1 MEVSSA
7 FSPMPIRRRNIPF
20 TMLLATFLMVTNMGV
35 GLLVQ
40 ARPGGGGR
48 PAAGGGRPSGGSI
61 NRGSVGSSGR
71 SANVRQS
78 GNFSGNLQHSG
89 NFGSRPT
96 TRPSSPNS
104 VNRPSSPGTA
114 NRPSTRQT
122 NPSIANRPSN
132 PGTVNRPGNQ
142 PGQDIN
148 RTPGNISN
156 VGNRNPGTINRD
168 TNIRGGN
175 TVNNI
180 RGNEVNID
188 RTRNIDRNT
197 TVNTGGAWRGGGWY
211 GGGYYVPPGWGWG
224 AAAFAGGLA
233 IGAAINS
240 APPYY
245 SDVYVGG
252 NPYLYSDGVYLTQQG
267 SSYIVVAPPVG
278 AVVSYLPEGCQAF
291 TQDGSQYFDCSGVI
305 YQPYYDGGA
314 LAYMVVSSG
323 S

>member
-1 MEVSSA
+1 MS
-7 FSPMPIRRRNIPF
+7 RRDIPLTILF
-20 TMLLATFLMVTNMGV
+20 ATFLIVTNMGV
-35 GLLVQ
+35 GLVVQ

-48 PAAGGGRPSGGSI
+48 PSGGSV

-78 GNFSGNLQHSG
+78 GNFSGNLQNSG

-96 TRPSSPNS
+96 TRPSNPSTATRPSNPGTI
-104 VNRPSSPGTA
+104 NRPSNPGT
-114 NRPSTRQT
+114 
-122 NPSIANRPSN
+122 ANRPSN
-132 PGTVNRPGNQ
+132 PGTINRPGTQ
-142 PGQDIN
+142 PGGDIN
-148 RTPGNISN
+148 RTPGNITN
-156 VGNRNPGTINRD
+156 VGNRTPGNINSGSV
-168 TNIRGGN
+168 TNRGGN

-180 RGNEVNID
+180 SGNEVNID
-188 RTRNIDRNT
+188 RTTNINRNT
-197 TVNTGGAWRGGGWY
+197 AVNTGGAWRGGGWY

-245 SDVYVGG
+245 TNIYVGG
-252 NPYLYSDGVYLTQQG
+252 NPYIYSDGVYLTQQG

-305 YQPYYDGGA
+305 YQPYYDSGA
-314 LAYMVVSSG
+314 LAYMVVGGG